1 MFNAVET
8 WNAEGVFLFVPRV
21 ECWLNLTEEV
31 MRDKKT
37 GLLGFKSRRFDY
49 SQIGSSVRHVHVHPA
64 IVELVSLKRLRQ
76 MATRQMVGVS
86 EELGI
91 RFMKMV
97 QVNMVLPFEGDM
109 MDFANDLQYQNGR
122 VEMEREIISPY
133 VNGLLTHVKLEFE
146 RK

>member
-1 MFNAVET
+1 
-8 WNAEGVFLFVPRV
+8 
-21 ECWLNLTEEV
+21 
-31 MRDKKT
+31 
-37 GLLGFKSRRFDY
+37 
-49 SQIGSSVRHVHVHPA
+49 
-64 IVELVSLKRLRQ
+64 